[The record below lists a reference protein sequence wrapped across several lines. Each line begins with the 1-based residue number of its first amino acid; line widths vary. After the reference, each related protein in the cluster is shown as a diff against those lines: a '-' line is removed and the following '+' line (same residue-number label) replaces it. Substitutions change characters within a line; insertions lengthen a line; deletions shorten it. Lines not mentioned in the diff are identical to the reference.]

1 MFREAHVQLF
11 QFMCNF
17 NKCVKL
23 CMGSSYHDESEPM
36 NVGNTRFPEI
46 LELAITQE
54 KERKNADK

>member
-1 MFREAHVQLF
+1 
-11 QFMCNF
+11 MCNF